1 MHESSVQN
9 KRFWKH
15 SASYSHAFHVVVNV
29 RLERRPA
36 YEALERVRQKLSKA
50 VLARGAAPVCGV
62 PIHSDE
68 LNADIGSRKD
78 NPFAVNEKAQGHPAF
93 SRTRVVN
100 LVRLAIV
107 LVEE

>member
-1 MHESSVQN
+1 MSE
-9 KRFWKH
+9 
-15 SASYSHAFHVVVNV
+15 AF
-29 RLERRPA
+29 ER
-36 YEALERVRQKLSKA
+36 
-50 VLARGAAPVCGV
+50 VLARGAAPVCGA

-78 NPFAVNEKAQGHPAF
+78 NPFAINEKAQGHPG

-107 LVEE
+107 LVCANDFLRRRQRASTLAWQRFGKRLQPPAPAFF